1 MVMFL
6 TMVGTGIIMALLGVP
21 LFKRMVPPN
30 LVYGLRVTAT
40 FKDKEV
46 WYEANARSGRDF
58 IIGGIAIAAVAFLV
72 FVSGIP
78 ENVGAW
84 IDVGFLLIA
93 VLAIG
98 FNGWRFANQLS
109 RQRGHDGDAV

>member
-1 MVMFL
+1 MIMFL
-6 TMVGTGIIMALLGVP
+6 TMVGAGVLIALLGVP
-21 LFKRMVPPN
+21 MLKRMVPLN
-30 LVYGLRVTAT
+30 FVYGLRVTAT
-40 FKDKEV
+40 LNDKAV
-46 WYEANARSGRDF
+46 WYEANARSGRDL
-58 IIGGIAIAAVAFLV
+58 IIGGIAIAAVSFLV

-84 IDVGFLLIA
+84 IDVGVLLIA

-109 RQRGHDGDAV
+109 RRS